1 MLFLSNLMQKL
12 VVLGFQLSVIFL
24 VVNYLSDEKIS
35 IVFLSEE
42 LDAQILVLAYKLLV
56 VFINSLGH
64 S

>member
-1 MLFLSNLMQKL
+1 LLFLSNLMQKL

-42 LDAQILVLAYKLLV
+42 LDAQILVLAHKLLV

>member
-42 LDAQILVLAYKLLV
+42 LDAQILVLAHKLLV

>member
-1 MLFLSNLMQKL
+1 LLFLSNLMQKL